1 MKLCVL
7 YSGGKDSTL
16 ALIKAQEFH
25 EIVCLVTLVSS
36 NKESFMFHTPNIDVT
51 SLQAEAM
58 GLPLVRVETTGEK
71 EKEIADLK
79 HALKL
84 AQQKHKIEGVV
95 TGAIQSTYQASRVQ
109 QICYEL
115 GLWCFNPLWLV
126 DQEQLLTDVV
136 KSGIHA
142 IISGVFAEP
151 LDDSFLGQKLD
162 TRLSKKLIAAAKSHK
177 INPAGEGG
185 EIETTVLNAP
195 IFNKKLIVKKSKTD
209 YANYSG
215 TFSILDAELEKK

>member
-1 MKLCVL
+1 MRRPTAVKYNKINDL
-7 YSGGKDSTL
+7 YDKNTGDNAIVEFAKALRSYFKKDSDFLYRPGGDEFIAVVHKKSCDHGNCPQPRGKD
-16 ALIKAQEFH
+16 E
-25 EIVCLVTLVSS
+25 EWRC
-36 NKESFMFHTPNIDVT
+36 
-51 SLQAEAM
+51 
-58 GLPLVRVETTGEK
+58 
-71 EKEIADLK
+71 
-79 HALKL
+79 
-84 AQQKHKIEGVV
+84 
-95 TGAIQSTYQASRVQ
+95 VQ
-109 QICYEL
+109 L
-115 GLWCFNPLWLV
+115 
-126 DQEQLLTDVV
+126 EQLLTDVV